1 VQDGTVTLR
10 VLGAAPAT
18 AVAEPLLLAL
28 GARAG
33 LDVGRLD
40 ELAMAFG
47 VAAKHAGRPLSV
59 DLTPGAGTLTVLL
72 RPVEAA
78 GLADC
83 RQVLDRLVGAVE
95 VQGDGEGLLLRAG

>member
-1 VQDGTVTLR
+1 MSDETVSLR

-18 AVAEPLLLAL
+18 AVAEPVLLAL

-33 LDVGRLD
+33 LDVARLD

-47 VAAKHAGRPLSV
+47 LVVRRAGRPLSIE
-59 DLTPGAGTLTVLL
+59 LTPAPGTLTIAL
-72 RPVEAA
+72 RPVAAA
-78 GLADC
+78 GLDDC

-95 VQGDGEGLLLRAG
+95 VEHDGDGLVLRAG

>member
-1 VQDGTVTLR
+1 VQDETVSLR
-10 VLGAAPAT
+10 VIGAAPAA

-47 VAAKHAGRPLSV
+47 LVARRAGSPLSV
-59 DLTPGAGTLTVLL
+59 EITPSAGRLTVAV
-72 RPVEAA
+72 RPVEVSS
-78 GLADC
+78 LADC

-95 VQGDGEGLLLRAG
+95 VEQDGEGLVLRAG

>member
-1 VQDGTVTLR
+1 VRDETVSLR
-10 VLGAAPAT
+10 VLGAAPVA
-18 AVAEPLLLAL
+18 AVAEPVLLAL

-47 VAAKHAGRPLSV
+47 LAVRRVARPFSI
-59 DLTPGAGTLTVLL
+59 DLTAAAGTLTIAM
-72 RPVEAA
+72 RPMEAS

-83 RQVLDRLVGAVE
+83 RQVLDRLVGVVE
-95 VQGDGEGLLLRAG
+95 VQRDGEELVLRAG